1 MEPEEGTAKVSVY
14 FVQIESWGQ
23 VIILFTLGFAVWALK
38 SLAHPKGQQCVCVC
52 FLRSIFKVGCLLWRQ
67 HDFGS
72 VLPL

>member
-38 SLAHPKGQQCVCVC
+38 SLAYPKGQQCVCV
-52 FLRSIFKVGCLLWRQ
+52 FS
-67 HDFGS
+67 
-72 VLPL
+72 